1 MSSLTA
7 QNIGVSSEEET
18 KSISPFGYTLEHVM
32 KFLDESEAYI
42 KSDAYL
48 EAMGKDMENVN
59 MKEKEG
65 LIRDRFQVENKKLW
79 TKVVLN
85 DSKKTE
91 EVDDDFLNIALQ
103 YYVNQKREFSLYQ
116 RYQQF
121 AKIER
126 DRFLVALYGKEI
138 YEQREKQQQLV
149 QEYGR
154 SIQGE
159 LLALTL
165 EQVEEKLKILHP
177 IVAAWNATLD
187 KIPEAEQDI
196 YCAKQP
202 LDAMKPMIQ
211 MQILQQVMQMRLQEA
226 NGNDDDCNNKGG
238 G

>member
-1 MSSLTA
+1 MTA

-18 KSISPFGYTLEHVM
+18 KSISPFGYTLGHVM

-121 AKIER
+121 ANVER
-126 DRFLVALYGKEI
+126 DRFLVALYGKEV

-187 KIPEAEQDI
+187 KIPQAEQDI

>member
-1 MSSLTA
+1 MTA

-18 KSISPFGYTLEHVM
+18 KSTSPFVYTLEHVM

-59 MKEKEG
+59 MKEKED

-85 DSKKTE
+85 DSKKPE

-121 AKIER
+121 AKVER
-126 DRFLVALYGKEI
+126 DRFLVALYGKEV

-187 KIPEAEQDI
+187 KIPQAEQDI

>member
-1 MSSLTA
+1 MTA

-18 KSISPFGYTLEHVM
+18 KSISPFGYTLGHVM

-48 EAMGKDMENVN
+48 EAMGKDMENMN
-59 MKEKEG
+59 IKEKKN

-121 AKIER
+121 AKVER
-126 DRFLVALYGKEI
+126 DRFLVALYGKEV

-187 KIPEAEQDI
+187 KIPEAEQVYFDFWI
-196 YCAKQP
+196 
-202 LDAMKPMIQ
+202 
-211 MQILQQVMQMRLQEA
+211 
-226 NGNDDDCNNKGG
+226 
-238 G
+238 

>member
-1 MSSLTA
+1 MSSMAA

-121 AKIER
+121 AKVER
-126 DRFLVALYGKEI
+126 DRFLVALYGKEV

>member
-18 KSISPFGYTLEHVM
+18 KSTSPFGYTLEHVM

-65 LIRDRFQVENKKLW
+65 LIRDRFQVENKKIW

-91 EVDDDFLNIALQ
+91 EVDEDFLNIALQ

-121 AKIER
+121 AKVER
-126 DRFLVALYGKEI
+126 DRFLVALYGKEV
-138 YEQREKQQQLV
+138 YEQREKQQQLI

-211 MQILQQVMQMRLQEA
+211 MQILQQVMQMRLREA

>member
-1 MSSLTA
+1 MSSMTA

-18 KSISPFGYTLEHVM
+18 KSTSPFGYTLENVM

-59 MKEKEG
+59 MQEKEG

-121 AKIER
+121 AKVER
-126 DRFLVALYGKEI
+126 DRFLVALYGKEV

-211 MQILQQVMQMRLQEA
+211 MQILQQIMQMRLQEA
-226 NGNDDDCNNKGG
+226 NANYDDCNNKGG

>member
-1 MSSLTA
+1 MVK
-7 QNIGVSSEEET
+7 IGP
-18 KSISPFGYTLEHVM
+18 SI
-32 KFLDESEAYI
+32 
-42 KSDAYL
+42 
-48 EAMGKDMENVN
+48 
-59 MKEKEG
+59 
-65 LIRDRFQVENKKLW
+65 Q
-79 TKVVLN
+79 
-85 DSKKTE
+85 
-91 EVDDDFLNIALQ
+91 
-103 YYVNQKREFSLYQ
+103 
-116 RYQQF
+116 
-121 AKIER
+121 
-126 DRFLVALYGKEI
+126 
-138 YEQREKQQQLV
+138 QREKQQQLV

-226 NGNDDDCNNKGG
+226 NGNDCNNKGG

>member
-1 MSSLTA
+1 MTA

-18 KSISPFGYTLEHVM
+18 KSTSPFVYTLEHVM

-85 DSKKTE
+85 DSKKPE
-91 EVDDDFLNIALQ
+91 EVDDDFLTIALQ
-103 YYVNQKREFSLYQ
+103 YYVNEKREFSLYQ

-121 AKIER
+121 AKVER
-126 DRFLVALYGKEI
+126 DRFLVALYGKEV

-187 KIPEAEQDI
+187 KIPQAEQDI

>member
-1 MSSLTA
+1 MTA

-121 AKIER
+121 AKVER

-187 KIPEAEQDI
+187 KIPQAEQDI

>member
-1 MSSLTA
+1 MSSMTA

-18 KSISPFGYTLEHVM
+18 KSISPFGYTLGHVM

-85 DSKKTE
+85 DSKKPE
-91 EVDDDFLNIALQ
+91 EVDDDFLTIALQ
-103 YYVNQKREFSLYQ
+103 YYVNEKREFSLYQ

-121 AKIER
+121 AKVER

>member
-1 MSSLTA
+1 MSSMTA

-121 AKIER
+121 AKVER

-187 KIPEAEQDI
+187 KIPEAEKDI

>member
-121 AKIER
+121 AKVER
-126 DRFLVALYGKEI
+126 DRFLVALYGKEV

-159 LLALTL
+159 LLALNL

-187 KIPEAEQDI
+187 KIPQTEQDI

-211 MQILQQVMQMRLQEA
+211 MQILQQVMQMRLREA

>member
-1 MSSLTA
+1 MTA

-59 MKEKEG
+59 MKEKED

-121 AKIER
+121 AKVER
-126 DRFLVALYGKEI
+126 DRFLVALYGKEV

>member
-1 MSSLTA
+1 MTA

-121 AKIER
+121 AKVER
-126 DRFLVALYGKEI
+126 DRFLVALYGKEV

>member
-1 MSSLTA
+1 MTA

-18 KSISPFGYTLEHVM
+18 KSTSPFVYTLEHVM

-59 MKEKEG
+59 MKEKED

-121 AKIER
+121 AKVER
-126 DRFLVALYGKEI
+126 DRFLVALYGKEV

-187 KIPEAEQDI
+187 KIPQAEQDI

>member
-1 MSSLTA
+1 MSSMTA

-121 AKIER
+121 AKVER
-126 DRFLVALYGKEI
+126 DRFLVALYGKEV

>member
-1 MSSLTA
+1 MTA

-121 AKIER
+121 AKVER

-187 KIPEAEQDI
+187 KIPQAEQDI

-226 NGNDDDCNNKGG
+226 NNNDDDCNNKGG

>member
-18 KSISPFGYTLEHVM
+18 KSISPFGYTLGHVM

-85 DSKKTE
+85 DSKKPE
-91 EVDDDFLNIALQ
+91 EVDDDFLTIALQ
-103 YYVNQKREFSLYQ
+103 YYVNEKREFSLYQ

-121 AKIER
+121 AKVER
-126 DRFLVALYGKEI
+126 DRFDVALYGKEV

>member
-121 AKIER
+121 AKVER
-126 DRFLVALYGKEI
+126 DRFLVALYGKEV

-187 KIPEAEQDI
+187 KIPQAEQDI

>member
-1 MSSLTA
+1 MTA

-121 AKIER
+121 AKVER